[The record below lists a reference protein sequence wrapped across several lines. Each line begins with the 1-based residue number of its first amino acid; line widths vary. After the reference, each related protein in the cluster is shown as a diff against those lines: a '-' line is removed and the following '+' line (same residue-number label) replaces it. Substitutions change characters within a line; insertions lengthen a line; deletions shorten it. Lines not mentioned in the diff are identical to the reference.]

1 MVHFIVDLVHFIVDF
16 SGLSGKAWGTT
27 RLLHVA
33 LTLGLIR
40 RLLSP
45 RLFTQSKQAVCF
57 SYQINKYVM

>member
-27 RLLHVA
+27 RLLHAA
-33 LTLGLIR
+33 LTLGLMCP
-40 RLLSP
+40 LLSP